1 MSRQLV
7 LSLAMKTWGRNEK
20 GGIYM
25 LRTYLKGQVL
35 KGHHIDDRVFDI
47 ECSIDLGRF
56 KDSRK
61 RSQRD
66 EIF

>member
-25 LRTYLKGQVL
+25 LRTYLKGRVL
-35 KGHHIDDRVFDI
+35 KRHHIDDRVFDI
-47 ECSIDLGRF
+47 ECSSAFIF
-56 KDSRK
+56 KDPPEK
-61 RSQRD
+61 KPA
-66 EIF
+66 